1 MSGSTVSSLLALV
14 ALPAV
19 AFAADPLSQKGPP
32 AAPPLI
38 YSWNGVYLGSQFGYS
53 FNEVSEQATDMTP
66 GYLGASGVFPSL
78 ANPVFDAQSY
88 LSKGLFTGVHVGYNK
103 QYGSLVVGTEVDVD
117 FAGMHRAGTQFNMLA
132 LGLGGPYGVNIQDNF
147 RLSLRGRVG
156 YAQDRS
162 LYYLTGG
169 LTNGGYTV
177 QQNYWP
183 LSAPTALTRD
193 IFNIE
198 RFGWTLGGGVEYA
211 FAGPWSARLEYRH
224 SDFGAAVLASTAI
237 PGLTFRERAAEN
249 SVSLGLTYHTEA
261 ARAETVAAPQPGT
274 SAGASKPVFPLSS
287 SLGGES
293 SFMGRLVGAYEEEW
307 GLASGPSDPN
317 APPSRRPEFP
327 PAPVTQPPY
336 PFTEWAFGGANAVGA
351 TVPNSVDS
359 PLMKA
364 LSPTPAGKFLEEN
377 HVQIY
382 GWINPGFNLS
392 TARTQPG
399 ALLGGNW
406 PAGYYIYPNQIQLDQ
421 VVAVVERLPDTVQKD
436 HFDWG
441 FRITPIYGEAYRY
454 ITSFGFFSKQLTK
467 WNLFAGYDM
476 PMIYGELY
484 LPWLAEGVVIRA
496 GRFIT
501 LPDIEAQL
509 APNNY
514 M

>member
-1 MSGSTVSSLLALV
+1 M
-14 ALPAV
+14 
-19 AFAADPLSQKGPP
+19 
-32 AAPPLI
+32 
-38 YSWNGVYLGSQFGYS
+38 
-53 FNEVSEQATDMTP
+53 
-66 GYLGASGVFPSL
+66 
-78 ANPVFDAQSY
+78 
-88 LSKGLFTGVHVGYNK
+88 
-103 QYGSLVVGTEVDVD
+103 
-117 FAGMHRAGTQFNMLA
+117 
-132 LGLGGPYGVNIQDNF
+132 
-147 RLSLRGRVG
+147 
-156 YAQDRS
+156 
-162 LYYLTGG
+162 
-169 LTNGGYTV
+169 
-177 QQNYWP
+177 
-183 LSAPTALTRD
+183 
-193 IFNIE
+193 
-198 RFGWTLGGGVEYA
+198 
-211 FAGPWSARLEYRH
+211 
-224 SDFGAAVLASTAI
+224 
-237 PGLTFRERAAEN
+237 
-249 SVSLGLTYHTEA
+249 SLGLTYHTEA

-274 SAGASKPVFPLSS
+274 SAGANKPVFPLSS

-293 SFMGRLVGAYEEEW
+293 SFMGRLVGAYQDEW
-307 GLASGPSDPN
+307 GLAAGPSDPN

-399 ALLGGNW
+399 GLLGGNW

-436 HFDWG
+436 YFDWG

-454 ITSFGFFSKQLTK
+454 TTSFGFFSKQLTK
-467 WNLFAGYDM
+467 WNLFAGNDM